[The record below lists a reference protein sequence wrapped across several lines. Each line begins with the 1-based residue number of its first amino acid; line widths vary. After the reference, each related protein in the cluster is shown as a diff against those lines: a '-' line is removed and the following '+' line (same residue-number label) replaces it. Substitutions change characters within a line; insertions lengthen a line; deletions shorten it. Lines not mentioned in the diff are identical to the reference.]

1 MIVLLEKK
9 IRVEFSEVKLVDHND
24 SFVGEENKG

>member
-9 IRVEFSEVKLVDHND
+9 IRVEFSEVKLVDRND